1 VLRDCSHANIVNF
14 VGAYKKG
21 DEIFISMEFCDGG
34 AANDIFK
41 VMKEPMPETEIKA
54 IAHES
59 LKGLQYLHSLRI
71 VHRDIKAANI
81 LLCSDGRCKLADF
94 GVAALLANNPVGAYS
109 FIGTPYWM
117 APEVIDNKSASIN
130 PYDMK
135 SDIWSIGIVCLELA
149 HVTPPLSDI
158 HPMKA
163 LFQIPLNDP
172 PKLNNPAVWS
182 PAFPKFL
189 ERALVKDPKARADA
203 DELLAHA
210 WVLKNDHVT
219 AIRNLVRRSKG
230 LPQLNSDD
238 EGDDEPDAAGAPAA
252 PAAAATPQ
260 SVPQSAPMAAAS
272 GNTGRPMPNPA
283 AAAAGT
289 PQRAGSAAAA
299 AASVRNNSGAAGTPP
314 AAALSASGATDDDD
328 DDGPNFHISEDDEPG
343 DVPTAKEVLNST
355 VRKATI
361 ARTNRPQK
369 QLTQTE
375 EVNLANQIRA
385 RKLLKKQ
392 MKEIDKIK
400 KLHQQAEKTLELQIA
415 KETEAKLGAFNKR
428 KLAAKAAENEQTAKL
443 AKQLAADKAKL
454 EKKHDEN
461 VKEAAKKQKAD
472 LKDIGKNIATAQK
485 AKQKE
490 LQTTVRREQK
500 AKEDALKAQST
511 SGMSKNDIKVLEKQ
525 QKDALA
531 RWTQQ
536 RELDLQQQIEAEQLA
551 QEQDQARKV
560 ADAIAKASYEN
571 LHTIMNLELENSDAL
586 HKSQQQCLAAVSAG
600 ERERLQTAAPMEV
613 QQLKAKQERALKS
626 LAELHA
632 LENVHLKAVLDEE
645 MRYQSRELTSK
656 LRKEEKKYLSKQKK
670 ERKKHPEISKRDWKK
685 LCTDEDMKRADK
697 VKKRK
702 VEFKEKMDKDFA
714 DQMGLQAKSQE
725 HQRKG
730 FESRQQLELSELIA
744 SHKAQI
750 DNVDRNM
757 LQKRAELIVEQQKS
771 SAALVYKQYKSKVEA
786 RAAMNKERIQL
797 LAQHL
802 GELEQLVAKHH
813 AAMLPLIDPQQQASA
828 QQKQAQA
835 RQQMQQ
841 QHQKVLAHA
850 QAKNEADLNKITE
863 SFLRMLDVVIA
874 KQKTEL
880 GELSAAIV
888 KLGGAA
894 LSPTVECE
902 KVKEAV
908 SVRHE
913 AALQAQAQAQK
924 AAGVAQASS
933 TPSPDDSTRTAAS
946 DRGSADDRNSADE
959 SALGT
964 VVYSTGVYE
973 SVEDG
978 DGGAAAAAPPPD
990 DSEQAPPP
998 PAGDEVPPPPDE
1010 TPADDF
1016 PPPPPDM

>member
-1 VLRDCSHANIVNF
+1 LNDFANEVAVLRDCSHANIVNF

-41 VMKEPMPETEIKA
+41 VIKEPMPEPEIKA

-172 PKLNNPAVWS
+172 PVLQNPAVWS

-203 DELLAHA
+203 PELLAHP
-210 WVLKNDHVT
+210 WLQKNDHVS
-219 AIRNLVRRSKG
+219 AIRNLVRRAKG
-230 LPQLNSDD
+230 LPEINSDD
-238 EGDDEPDAAGAPAA
+238 EGDDDDAATAAGQAGAAA
-252 PAAAATPQ
+252 PAAAVAAT
-260 SVPQSAPMAAAS
+260 
-272 GNTGRPMPNPA
+272 
-283 AAAAGT
+283 AAGT
-289 PQRAGSAAAA
+289 PAKATPPGSVRGPATTPNSARTPPTGNGATPL
-299 AASVRNNSGAAGTPP
+299 AASAGGNAAG
-314 AAALSASGATDDDD
+314 GGDDDD
-328 DDGPNFHISEDDEPG
+328 DDAAPNFHISEDDDPG

-355 VRKATI
+355 VRKSTI

-369 QLTQTE
+369 RLTQTE

-400 KLHQQAEKTLELQIA
+400 KLHQQQEKVLEAQLA
-415 KETEAKLGAFNKR
+415 KETEAKLGAYQKR
-428 KLAAKAAENEQTAKL
+428 KEAAEAQEQAVTARL
-443 AKQLAADKAKL
+443 AKQLAADKANL
-454 EKKHDEN
+454 DKKHQND
-461 VKEAAKKQKAD
+461 VKNAAKKQKSD
-472 LKDIGKNIATAQK
+472 LKDIGKNLATAQK

-490 LQTTVRREQK
+490 LANTVRREQK
-500 AKEDALKAQST
+500 AKEDSLKQQLKDTAAG
-511 SGMSKNDIKVLEKQ
+511 GMSKNDVKALEKQ
-525 QKDALA
+525 QKDQLG

-536 RELDLQQQIEAEQLA
+536 RELDLQQGIEAEQLA

-560 ADAIAKASYEN
+560 QDGIAKAAYEN
-571 LHTIMNLELENSDAL
+571 LHTMMNLELENHDAL
-586 HKSQQQCLAAVSAG
+586 QKAQLQCQAQVLSG

-613 QQLKAKQERALKS
+613 AQLKAKQERALKQ

-632 LENVHLKAVLDEE
+632 LENTHLKAVLDEE
-645 MRYQSRELTSK
+645 NRYQSRELTSK
-656 LRKEEKKYLSKQKK
+656 LRKEEKKYQHKQKK

-685 LCTDEDMKRADK
+685 LCADEDAKRADK

-702 VEFKEKMDKDFA
+702 AEFKEKMEKDCA
-714 DQMGLQAKSQE
+714 EQMALQQKSHE

-730 FESRQQLELSELIA
+730 FETRQHTELSDMVA
-744 SHKAQI
+744 QHKAQI
-750 DNVDRNM
+750 DNFDLLL
-757 LQKRAELIVEQQKS
+757 LQKKAELIVEQQK
-771 SAALVYKQYKSKVEA
+771 ATAGLVYKQYKAKLET
-786 RAAMNKERIQL
+786 RAHMNKERIQL
-797 LAQHL
+797 LGQHL
-802 GELEQLVAKHH
+802 GELEQLVGKHH
-813 AAMLPLIDPQQQASA
+813 AAMLPLIDPQHQPQVSA
-828 QQKQAQA
+828 KQEQTRAQM
-835 RQQMQQ
+835 RHH
-841 QHQKVLAHA
+841 HQKVLGQAH
-850 QAKNEADLNKITE
+850 AKNEADLNKITE

-874 KQKTEL
+874 RQRTEL
-880 GELSAAIV
+880 GDVSAGIV

-894 LSPTVECE
+894 LPPGVECE
-902 KVKEAV
+902 KVKE
-908 SVRHE
+908 SVQARHD
-913 AALQAQAQAQK
+913 AALQAQAQK
-924 AAGVAQASS
+924 AAQAAASAPVAVAVE
-933 TPSPDDSTRTAAS
+933 DSTRTAVSS
-946 DRGSADDRNSADE
+946 DDSPVGS
-959 SALGT
+959 

-973 SVEDG
+973 SVDG
-978 DGGAAAAAPPPD
+978 DGEGIPAPPDGAVASPAD
-990 DSEQAPPP
+990 EPPP
-998 PAGDEVPPPPDE
+998 PADDVPPPPE
-1010 TPADDF
+1010 ADPF
-1016 PPPPPDM
+1016 EEPPPPDMPPP

>member
-1 VLRDCSHANIVNF
+1 LNDFANEVAVLRDCSHANIVNF

-41 VMKEPMPETEIKA
+41 VIKEPMPEPEIKA

-172 PKLNNPAVWS
+172 PVLQNPAVWS

-203 DELLAHA
+203 PELLAHP
-210 WVLKNDHVT
+210 WLQKNDHVS
-219 AIRNLVRRSKG
+219 AIRNLVRRVKG
-230 LPQLNSDD
+230 LPEINSDD
-238 EGDDEPDAAGAPAA
+238 EADDDDVAPPAPAPAAAGGAA
-252 PAAAATPQ
+252 PAAVAAVAAGTPAKATPPG
-260 SVPQSAPMAAAS
+260 SVRGQPATPNSVRAAPATPAQQQQQQ
-272 GNTGRPMPNPA
+272 PA
-283 AAAAGT
+283 AAAG
-289 PQRAGSAAAA
+289 GK
-299 AASVRNNSGAAGTPP
+299 
-314 AAALSASGATDDDD
+314 DDDD
-328 DDGPNFHISEDDEPG
+328 DDDAPNFHISEDDDPG

-355 VRKATI
+355 VRKSTI

-369 QLTQTE
+369 RLTQTE

-400 KLHQQAEKTLELQIA
+400 KLHQQQEKVLEAQLA
-415 KETEAKLGAFNKR
+415 KETEAKLGAYQKR
-428 KLAAKAAENEQTAKL
+428 KEAAEAQEQAVSARL
-443 AKQLAADKAKL
+443 AKQLAADKANLDKQ
-454 EKKHDEN
+454 HQAD
-461 VKEAAKKQKAD
+461 VKNAAKKQKSD
-472 LKDIGKNIATAQK
+472 LKDIGKNLATAQK

-490 LQTTVRREQK
+490 LATTVRREQK
-500 AKEDALKAQST
+500 AKEDSLKQQLKDTAA
-511 SGMSKNDIKVLEKQ
+511 SGMSKNDIKALEKQ
-525 QKDALA
+525 QKDQLG

-536 RELDLQQQIEAEQLA
+536 RELDLQQGIEAEQLA

-560 ADAIAKASYEN
+560 NDGIAKAAYEN
-571 LHTIMNLELENSDAL
+571 LHTVMNLELENHDSLQKA
-586 HKSQQQCLAAVSAG
+586 QQQCQAQVLSG

-613 QQLKAKQERALKS
+613 AQLKAKQERALKQ

-632 LENVHLKAVLDEE
+632 LENTHLKAVLDEE
-645 MRYQSRELTSK
+645 SRFQSRELTSK
-656 LRKEEKKYLSKQKK
+656 LRKEEKKYQHKQKK
-670 ERKKHPEISKRDWKK
+670 ERKKHPEINKRDWKK
-685 LCTDEDMKRADK
+685 LCADEDAKRADK

-702 VEFKEKMDKDFA
+702 AEFKEKMEKDFA
-714 DQMGLQAKSQE
+714 EQMALQQKSHE

-730 FESRQQLELSELIA
+730 FETRQHTELSELVA
-744 SHKAQI
+744 QHKAQI
-750 DNVDRNM
+750 DNFDLLM
-757 LQKRAELIVEQQKS
+757 LQKKAELIVEQQK
-771 SAALVYKQYKSKVEA
+771 ATAGLVYKQYKAKLET
-786 RAAMNKERIQL
+786 RANMNKERIQL
-797 LAQHL
+797 LGQHL
-802 GELEQLVAKHH
+802 GELEQLVGKHH
-813 AAMLPLIDPQQQASA
+813 AAMLPLIDPQH
-828 QQKQAQA
+828 QAQVSA
-835 RQQMQQ
+835 KQEQTRGQMRHH
-841 QHQKVLAHA
+841 HQKVLGQAH
-850 QAKNEADLNKITE
+850 AKNEADLNKITE
-863 SFLRMLDVVIA
+863 SFLRMLDVVIGR
-874 KQKTEL
+874 QRSEI
-880 GELSAAIV
+880 GEVSAGIV

-894 LSPTVECE
+894 LPSGVECE
-902 KVKEAV
+902 KVKE
-908 SVRHE
+908 SVQARHD
-913 AALQAQAQAQK
+913 AALQAQAQK
-924 AAGVAQASS
+924 AAQAAASA
-933 TPSPDDSTRTAAS
+933 PIAVDESTRTAVSAS
-946 DRGSADDRNSADE
+946 DDSPVGS
-959 SALGT
+959 

-973 SVEDG
+973 SVDG
-978 DGGAAAAAPPPD
+978 DDVPAPPNGVAPPP
-990 DSEQAPPP
+990 SEPPP
-998 PAGDEVPPPPDE
+998 PSDDIPPPPE
-1010 TPADDF
+1010 ADPF
-1016 PPPPPDM
+1016 EEPPPPDMPPPPAN